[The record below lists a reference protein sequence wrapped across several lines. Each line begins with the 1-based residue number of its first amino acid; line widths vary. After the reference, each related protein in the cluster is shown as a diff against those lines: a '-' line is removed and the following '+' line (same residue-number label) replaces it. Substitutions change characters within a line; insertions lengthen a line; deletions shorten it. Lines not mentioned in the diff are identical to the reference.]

1 MSLFRKFKECN
12 NKVIND
18 KSDKINN
25 NKGLKIE

>member
-1 MSLFRKFKECN
+1 MSVFRKFKERN